1 MRQFGLIGYPLS
13 HSFSAR
19 YFAGKFERELI
30 TDCSYDL
37 YPLEH
42 IKELPVLLQKVP
54 ALVGLNVTI
63 PYKEAVLPFLT
74 GASAAVRET
83 GACNCIRIENG
94 QLYGFN
100 TDVLGFEATLQAL
113 LQPQHKQALI
123 LGTGGAAK
131 AVAWVLQKRGITY
144 QFVSRTAGSNQL
156 SYEQLSAEQLQSHLL
171 LINTTPLGMQ
181 PRVDTCPSL
190 PYEAIGKQHL
200 CIDLVYNPPE
210 TLFLQLAAQRGALT
224 ANGGLMLE
232 VQAEASWTIWNDAGF
247 MDKIIPFT

>member
-13 HSFSAR
+13 HSFSAH

-30 TDCSYDL
+30 TDCAYDL
-37 YPLEH
+37 YPLQH
-42 IKELPVLLQKVP
+42 IKDLPGLLQQVP

-74 GASAAVRET
+74 GASVAVQET

-113 LQPQHKQALI
+113 LQPQHNRALI

-131 AVAWVLQKRGITY
+131 AVAWVLQKRGIVY

-156 SYEQLSAEQLQSHLL
+156 RYEQLNTELLQTHLL

-181 PRVDTCPSL
+181 PQVDTYPSL
-190 PYEAIGKQHL
+190 PYEAIGSQHL
-200 CIDLVYNPPE
+200 CIDLVYNPPQ
-210 TLFLQLAAQRGALT
+210 TQFLQRAAQWGALT

-232 VQAEASWTIWNDAGF
+232 VQAEASWTIWNDKTFLEHIA
-247 MDKIIPFT
+247 PPY